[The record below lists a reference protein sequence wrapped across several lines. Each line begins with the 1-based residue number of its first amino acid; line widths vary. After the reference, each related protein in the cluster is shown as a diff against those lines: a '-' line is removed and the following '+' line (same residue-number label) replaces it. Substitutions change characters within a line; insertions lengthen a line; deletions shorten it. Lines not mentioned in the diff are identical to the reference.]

1 MIEYFKSS
9 FKADMALEAPP
20 SIRERLEAHDG
31 AAQKLSDSIRRRIDE
46 VYEPLWEGSCNGRK
60 TGISS
65 VDIAD
70 AMVDF
75 VPEIRR
81 LANIN
86 GSLNLAFD
94 LMMHLANHYYGELDG
109 GGDGG
114 DQLCDGPADDLLVQI
129 LQRMEEEVLCFKP
142 EKELATLKAHAK
154 ELDDYG
160 FESFFAKSIHEMSTW
175 LEALESAK
183 VFWQQQQTL
192 EPPHLEP

>member
-1 MIEYFKSS
+1 MV
-9 FKADMALEAPP
+9 LEAPP

-31 AAQKLSDSIRRRIDE
+31 AAQKLRDSIRRRIDE
-46 VYEPLWEGSCNGRK
+46 VYELLWEDSCNGRK

-65 VDIAD
+65 VDVTD

-75 VPEIRR
+75 VLEIRR

-86 GSLNLAFD
+86 GNLNLAFD
-94 LMMHLANHYYGELDG
+94 LMMHLASHYYGKLDG

-129 LQRMEEEVLCFKP
+129 LQRMEEDVFCFKP

-154 ELDDYG
+154 ELDEYG
-160 FESFFAKSIHEMSTW
+160 FESLFAKSIHDMSTW
-175 LEALESAK
+175 LEALGSAK
-183 VFWQQQQTL
+183 VFWQQQQIL
-192 EPPHLEP
+192 EPLQMEP